1 MAKNNNGQAYVNK
14 NFKQRMLITVGLI
27 VCGFSIVIVSLANIS
42 LVNHDKY
49 SSMASGQQLRD
60 TVVSAPRGTIYDAN
74 MNVLAQSA
82 TVWTVALSPMDIE
95 EEDFDTIARGL
106 SEILEMDYQ
115 TIYDKCFDKT
125 YYSIVKRK
133 VDQPVVDRIRQFMI
147 DEKVG
152 GISFTEDSKRYYP
165 YGNFLAQALGFVG
178 TDNQGLSGL
187 EAYYNEELSGTSGRI
202 LTAKNAVG
210 GDMYYEYET
219 RYEPESGNS
228 LVLTVDEVIQHYL
241 EKNLEAAVK
250 EHHVQ
255 KQAAGIVMNVK
266 TGEILA
272 MAVKPDFDP
281 NEPLTLF
288 DEALAAQ
295 VEAFAGTDEYNTK
308 LGLAQQ
314 FQWRNKA
321 ISDTYEPGSVFKV
334 VTASTALETGAC
346 TLESTFYCNG
356 SVKVGPHIMHCAS
369 SGHGQETFVNAVINS
384 CNPAFIDI
392 GQRIG
397 AGNFSKYFRAFGL
410 TEKTGID
417 LPGEASSIYVPESSM
432 GIVELSSC
440 AYGQSNSITPIQL
453 ITAVSAAV
461 NGGYLVQPHMVK
473 QIIDSDGNIVRSFD
487 TEVKRQVISAE
498 TSKLMAEIMEQV
510 VLHANGQNSYVAGFR
525 IGGKS
530 GTSQKLNLLA
540 ETGKKE

>member
-210 GDMYYEYET
+210 GDMYY
-219 RYEPESGNS
+219 
-228 LVLTVDEVIQHYL
+228 
-241 EKNLEAAVK
+241 
-250 EHHVQ
+250 
-255 KQAAGIVMNVK
+255 
-266 TGEILA
+266 
-272 MAVKPDFDP
+272 
-281 NEPLTLF
+281 
-288 DEALAAQ
+288 
-295 VEAFAGTDEYNTK
+295 
-308 LGLAQQ
+308 
-314 FQWRNKA
+314 
-321 ISDTYEPGSVFKV
+321 
-334 VTASTALETGAC
+334 
-346 TLESTFYCNG
+346 
-356 SVKVGPHIMHCAS
+356 
-369 SGHGQETFVNAVINS
+369 
-384 CNPAFIDI
+384 
-392 GQRIG
+392 
-397 AGNFSKYFRAFGL
+397 
-410 TEKTGID
+410 
-417 LPGEASSIYVPESSM
+417 
-432 GIVELSSC
+432 
-440 AYGQSNSITPIQL
+440 
-453 ITAVSAAV
+453 
-461 NGGYLVQPHMVK
+461 
-473 QIIDSDGNIVRSFD
+473 
-487 TEVKRQVISAE
+487 
-498 TSKLMAEIMEQV
+498 
-510 VLHANGQNSYVAGFR
+510 
-525 IGGKS
+525 
-530 GTSQKLNLLA
+530 
-540 ETGKKE
+540 